1 MHPFPPTS
9 ELQFL
14 VGLEVS
20 QICLDPWSTQVRFSD
35 GGQITVEGPF
45 EHMDT
50 EGRSH
55 LHQIGN
61 DQDTG
66 PVFLRELIQKRI
78 AMVQRD
84 ATRLTIAFDNGAILK
99 LWSEAVP
106 YESGQ
111 IYAPDGENAPIVF

>member
-14 VGLEVS
+14 VGFEVS
-20 QICLDPWSTQVRFSD
+20 QICLDPWSTQVRFSE

-45 EHMDT
+45 EHLDIQ
-50 EGRSH
+50 GRSH
-55 LHQIGN
+55 LHQTG
-61 DQDTG
+61 DERDTG
-66 PVFLRELIQKRI
+66 PIFLRELIQKRI

-99 LWSEAVP
+99 LWSEATP

-111 IYAPDGENAPIVF
+111 IFRPGGEHAPIVF